1 VSNYRSL
8 SILTLLRGRQ
18 DHFDHLL
25 AGLSSQTRQPDEIIV
40 AYMQDEP
47 PTLPRKPVCPIRCIR
62 VPGDPLPLAKA
73 RNEAAKAASGD
84 ILAFLDVDCIPDP
97 EFVRRIDEVFE
108 EDRSGVYLPEVRYL
122 PACKDGWFDDAST
135 KPDYSRLEHEALR
148 HPAKPDVYG
157 EAAIPIDDYGELWG
171 LAFALS
177 FETWRNAGG
186 MDEAY
191 IGYGAEETDFAER
204 LATIE
209 APLFWLGGTLCFHQH
224 HAVHKPPLQHFAS
237 IVRNAQLFRERW
249 GKWCMDYWLD
259 DFEKRGLIARHD
271 DTIEVLREP
280 SAQEVNATKQGPEVR
295 FS

>member
-1 VSNYRSL
+1 MSNYRSL
-8 SILTLLRGRQ
+8 SILTLIRGRQ
-18 DHFDHLL
+18 DHFDHML
-25 AGLSSQTRQPDEIIV
+25 AGLASQTRQPDEIVV

-47 PTLPRKPVCPIRCIR
+47 PTVPEKAVCPIRCVH

-97 EFVRRIDEVFE
+97 EFVRRVDEAFE
-108 EDRSGVYLPEVRYL
+108 EDWSGVYLPEVRYL
-122 PACKDGWFDDAST
+122 PASDGDWLIDSNP
-135 KPDYSRLEHEALR
+135 KPDYSRLIQAAVR
-148 HPAKPDVYG
+148 HPAKPEVFNK
-157 EAAIPIDDYGELWG
+157 ATMPIEDYGELWG

-177 FETWRNAGG
+177 FETWRNADG

-204 LATIE
+204 LAAIE

-224 HAVHKPPLQHFAS
+224 HAVHKPPLQHFQS

-259 DFEKRGLIARHD
+259 DFERRGLITRYD
-271 DTIEVLREP
+271 DAIEVRREP
-280 SAQEVNATKQGPEVR
+280 SAQEVEATKQGSDIR